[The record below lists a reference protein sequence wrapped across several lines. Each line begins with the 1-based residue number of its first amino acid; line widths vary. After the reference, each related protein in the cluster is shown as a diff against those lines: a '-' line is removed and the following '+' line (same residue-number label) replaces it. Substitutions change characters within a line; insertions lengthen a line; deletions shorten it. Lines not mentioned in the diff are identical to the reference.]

1 MTIDDQTKRLL
12 MARRSLAFYAHSHLS
27 GPTAPPYNGRFIV
40 SAHHKEWSDLVN
52 KYPNLCINAPRD
64 HGKCKP
70 AGTLVQSADGRR
82 VPVEMW
88 TGGQVVSLNDQTLK
102 LEIHTASPAIP
113 NGKREC
119 IYIRTA
125 TGRELV
131 ATANEPTRTFNG
143 WIPLECVVK
152 GTLIAA
158 PRHLAVFGTKKDPG
172 AWNSGFILG
181 MAHKNGDWSQGI
193 EADVMQLTR
202 DDLIDWMSGYMDAAL
217 MFRGAT
223 WDLGYIFSTDRDFLK
238 DIQSLLSRFG
248 VIGTMSYSAG
258 IQGTSH
264 GQRGWTVSIAGDSL
278 WRLSQTMKLRTPNGI
293 TLSHIGAKAQYSAGS
308 KRYDIYP
315 PEIRHTIKTSYY
327 TLRAHLGF
335 APSKT
340 AAMTRAQ
347 AKKIAAIEHSD
358 EFLRHYNAD
367 IFWDQVVEVKPLGKI
382 PVFSITVPGPENY
395 VANDLIT
402 HNSYFFSLAYPIW
415 SLDKKPGAKAMI
427 FSATLDQAERL
438 LNDIKTEIES
448 NQLLAHLR
456 PKKDGKWAKRH
467 VELGNGSV
475 LYARGYGSK
484 IRGFHPDIIICD
496 DVLNDEDGRSETQ
509 RQKNIDYFYS
519 AITPALIPGGQ
530 MIVVGC
536 VTGDTLVPTEQ
547 GIVKIGSLA
556 GASTAQTYFDLK
568 LNVAG
573 LDGTRT
579 TSKFWNNGVCTTKR
593 IELHNGL
600 KLEGSF
606 RHPVRVLL
614 PDGNTIWRRLDE
626 LAVGDYVATRAG
638 QLWGTDTALSIDEAY
653 LMGQWIGDGSAEK
666 TGRLTLTSTDAET
679 HAFLRSRQW
688 ISQADGIHWRKSD
701 KATMERWKELGCKF
715 VTAPYKSV
723 PDIIWRSPKD
733 RVAAFLSGLFDA
745 DGCASGMLMLAST
758 SEKLIAE
765 VQQLLLNFGIY
776 SNKTKSTKL
785 AASMRVK
792 NPKHICHKLLI
803 PKEDAVLFKRKIGF
817 RLTRKQ
823 QLLPDV
829 CDSERSLPFTQNLV
843 QELRRAKPRRPRGKI
858 STLPPFN
865 FAGRD
870 FGLRQFKEIVTW
882 FKLHGAHGHAVQVAD
897 EYIRLHEAGIYFV
910 PVKEITD
917 GQAHTYDF
925 VIEGD
930 HSFVSNGIV
939 SHNTPFSAHDL
950 YADLAKNSNF
960 VFKSYPAIQ
969 NFGSKN
975 EIALWPDRYSIDML
989 RKKQANGSLRFA
1001 REYLCQ
1007 PMSDDAAL
1015 FPASLFNGEGMALP
1029 YATLGMPLADWRALG
1044 VDTVYMGVDFGLS
1057 TRSGEDADST
1067 VIWVT
1072 GVDKYKNRYIMDI
1085 FERDGMGFME
1095 QKSWI
1100 EHYAR
1105 KYRVGLIF
1113 VESNQAQR
1121 IFGDELIRTT
1131 DLPVKHFVTGAEKSS
1146 LEKGIPWLRTML
1158 EQRKYRIPRGSE
1170 DTERVINK
1178 WIDQMHNFTFDKGK
1192 IINTA
1197 RHDDLAMACYIC
1209 ERAVV
1214 EGGFGFAFGADEE
1227 DAAADMAEQAAQ
1239 REVEEKLAAGLDM
1252 YDDLP
1257 MIVGNRKA
1265 GFHKISDS
1273 EAPNSV
1279 KLEARSYEEVRPR
1292 ESDLFWWPPG
1302 VPRPK

>member
-1 MTIDDQTKRLL
+1 MDDQTKRLL

-52 KYPNLCINAPRD
+52 KHPNLCINAPRD

-70 AGTLVQSADGRR
+70 AGTLIQAADGRR

-181 MAHKNGDWSQGI
+181 MAHKGGDWSQGI

-248 VIGTMSYSAG
+248 VIGTLSYSAG

-293 TLSHIGAKAQYSAGS
+293 TLSHIGSKAQYSAGS

-530 MIVVGC
+530 MIVVG
-536 VTGDTLVPTEQ
+536 
-547 GIVKIGSLA
+547 
-556 GASTAQTYFDLK
+556 
-568 LNVAG
+568 
-573 LDGTRT
+573 
-579 TSKFWNNGVCTTKR
+579 
-593 IELHNGL
+593 
-600 KLEGSF
+600 
-606 RHPVRVLL
+606 
-614 PDGNTIWRRLDE
+614 
-626 LAVGDYVATRAG
+626 
-638 QLWGTDTALSIDEAY
+638 
-653 LMGQWIGDGSAEK
+653 
-666 TGRLTLTSTDAET
+666 
-679 HAFLRSRQW
+679 
-688 ISQADGIHWRKSD
+688 
-701 KATMERWKELGCKF
+701 
-715 VTAPYKSV
+715 
-723 PDIIWRSPKD
+723 
-733 RVAAFLSGLFDA
+733 
-745 DGCASGMLMLAST
+745 
-758 SEKLIAE
+758 
-765 VQQLLLNFGIY
+765 
-776 SNKTKSTKL
+776 
-785 AASMRVK
+785 
-792 NPKHICHKLLI
+792 
-803 PKEDAVLFKRKIGF
+803 
-817 RLTRKQ
+817 
-823 QLLPDV
+823 
-829 CDSERSLPFTQNLV
+829 
-843 QELRRAKPRRPRGKI
+843 
-858 STLPPFN
+858 
-865 FAGRD
+865 
-870 FGLRQFKEIVTW
+870 
-882 FKLHGAHGHAVQVAD
+882 
-897 EYIRLHEAGIYFV
+897 
-910 PVKEITD
+910 
-917 GQAHTYDF
+917 
-925 VIEGD
+925 
-930 HSFVSNGIV
+930 
-939 SHNTPFSAHDL
+939 TPFSAHDL

-975 EIALWPDRYSIDML
+975 EIALWPDRYSIEML

-1072 GVDKYKNRYIMDI
+1072 GVDKYKNRFIMDI

-1105 KYRVGLIF
+1105 KYRAGLIF

-1170 DTERVINK
+1170 ETERVINK

-1265 GFHKISDS
+1265 GFHKVSDA
-1273 EAPNSV
+1273 EIPNSV
-1279 KLEARSYEEVRPR
+1279 KLEPRSYAEVRPAD
-1292 ESDLFWWPPG
+1292 SDLFWWPPG
-1302 VPRPK
+1302 IPRPR